1 MHACDRELFKGQI
14 QTFYDYDLSLKLPHH
29 KRGNPNSMLIMYLYK
44 CANSMMDYKIPMSS
58 LPLIQ
63 KLYYGFVDSTAT
75 VFTQCQYSKQLMLSS
90 NL

>member
-1 MHACDRELFKGQI
+1 
-14 QTFYDYDLSLKLPHH
+14 
-29 KRGNPNSMLIMYLYK
+29 
-44 CANSMMDYKIPMSS
+44 MMDYKIPMSS